1 MKRISGIL
9 AVALLVLLPC
19 TGCGS
24 DGSSVLKK
32 QIDATENYISGM
44 ANAKSADDVVTT
56 IDKFTEDMKEL
67 LPELL
72 EFEKK
77 YPGYREGKAYEEL
90 EADVKKMEDVSQKM
104 TEAMGNMMK
113 YMMDPKVQEAMTR
126 MGEEM
131 SKLEE

>member
-1 MKRISGIL
+1 MKRIYGIF
-9 AVALLVLLPC
+9 VIALLILIPV

-24 DGSSVLKK
+24 DGSSVLNK
-32 QIDATENYISGM
+32 QIEATEKYISGM
-44 ANAKSADDVVTT
+44 GNAKSADDVVKT
-56 IDKFTEDMKEL
+56 IDNFTEDMKVL

-90 EADVKKMEDVSQKM
+90 EADVKKMEEVSAKM
-104 TEAMGNMMK
+104 SEAMSNMMK

>member
-1 MKRISGIL
+1 MKRIYGIF
-9 AVALLVLLPC
+9 VIALLILIPV
-19 TGCGS
+19 TGCSS
-24 DGSSVLKK
+24 DSSSVLKK
-32 QIDATENYISGM
+32 QIEATENYVKGL
-44 ANAKSADDVVTT
+44 ANAKSADDVVKT
-56 IDKFTEDMKEL
+56 IDNFTEDMKVL

-90 EADVKKMEDVSQKM
+90 EADVKKMEEVSAKM
-104 TEAMGNMMK
+104 SEAMSNMMK